1 MNNIIEITKGV
12 LSLAASVGAGA
23 IVKGACGI
31 ATEVIE
37 VTNPVKKV
45 CVAVGSWALAGA
57 AGATAAV
64 YSGKVVDD
72 TVELVNDI
80 KEKFTKAKKE
90 YDIYIRTEESKEI
103 IKEETK
109 TEKKKN
115 KKVKEDK

>member
-12 LSLAASVGAGA
+12 LSLAASVGASA
-23 IVKGACGI
+23 IVNGACGI

-64 YSGKVVDD
+64 YSSRVVDD
-72 TVELVNDI
+72 TVELVKDI
-80 KEKFTKAKKE
+80 KEKFTKAK
-90 YDIYIRTEESKEI
+90 EESKEI